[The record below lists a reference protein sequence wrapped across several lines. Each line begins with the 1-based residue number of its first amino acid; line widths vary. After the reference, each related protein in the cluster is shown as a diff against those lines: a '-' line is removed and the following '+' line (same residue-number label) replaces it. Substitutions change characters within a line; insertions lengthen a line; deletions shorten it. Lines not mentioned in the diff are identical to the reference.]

1 MWKLREEEKKINRGK
16 VAHNFCY
23 EDDFKERSEWK
34 KESTKLKNQRERER
48 DPREGPRVLMS
59 LRLDFEPMG

>member
-1 MWKLREEEKKINRGK
+1 MLKLREEEKKINRGK

-48 DPREGPRVLMS
+48 ERE
-59 LRLDFEPMG
+59 EN